1 MRPSTSTIFTFA
13 YKDLS
18 MKKTQLTSYKSIVLL
33 MLFGV
38 MIASCVPQRK
48 MLYLQPTAAD
58 DTTSYFLN
66 ERSETYLIQPGDN
79 LYIKVVSLDERTSNL
94 FNPLEG
100 RTGGSNVND
109 QSIYLNSYTVSDK
122 GTIEFPLAGEIVV
135 QNLNVE
141 QVKAQIQLF
150 LDDYL
155 KETVLIVKLVNFN
168 LTMLGEVRR
177 PGQYKVYQ
185 SEINIFQAV
194 SMAGDLADFA
204 NREEVIIIRQSKNGS
219 ETHTV
224 NLASNSILSSDF
236 YYLKPNDIIY
246 VKPLAGKQF
255 TFANFPYAVVF
266 SAISTLILTLNFV
279 TR

>member
-1 MRPSTSTIFTFA
+1 MPSATDTIITIA
-13 YKDLS
+13 YNYS
-18 MKKTQLTSYKSIVLL
+18 PMKNTRLNNYKSIVTVLL
-33 MLFGV
+33 SVVVLS
-38 MIASCVPQRK
+38 ACVPQQK
-48 MLYLQPTAAD
+48 MLYLQPAAVG
-58 DTTSYFLN
+58 DTTNYFMN
-66 ERSETYLIQPGDN
+66 ERATTYLIQPGDN

-100 RTGGSNVND
+100 RAGSANIND

-141 QVKAQIQLF
+141 QVKAQIQLI

-185 SEINIFQAV
+185 SEINIFQAI

-204 NREEVIIIRQSKNGS
+204 NRQEVIIIRQSKNGS

-224 NLASNSILSSDF
+224 NLATTGVLSSDF

-266 SAISTLILTLNFV
+266 SAISTLILTLNFI

>member
-1 MRPSTSTIFTFA
+1 LRASTTTIFTFA
-13 YKDLS
+13 YKYLS
-18 MKKTQLTSYKSIVLL
+18 MKKTQLTSYKSIFLL
-33 MLFGV
+33 ILFGV

-48 MLYLQPTAAD
+48 MLYLQPTATG

-66 ERSETYLIQPGDN
+66 ERTTTYLIQPGDN

-100 RTGGSNVND
+100 RVGGANIND
-109 QSIYLNSYTVSDK
+109 QSIYLNSYTVSEK
-122 GTIEFPLAGEIVV
+122 GTIEFPLAGEILV
-135 QNLNVE
+135 QNLNTE
-141 QVKAQIQLF
+141 QVKAQIQLI

-168 LTMLGEVRR
+168 LTMLGEVR
-177 PGQYKVYQ
+177 
-185 SEINIFQAV
+185 EINIFQAV

-246 VKPLAGKQF
+246 IKPLAGKQF